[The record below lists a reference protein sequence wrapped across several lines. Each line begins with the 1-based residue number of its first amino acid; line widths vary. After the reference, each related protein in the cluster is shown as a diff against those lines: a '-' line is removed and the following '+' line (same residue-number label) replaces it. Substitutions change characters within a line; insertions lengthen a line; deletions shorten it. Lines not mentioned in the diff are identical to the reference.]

1 MVELHAVKALVAG
14 TRPRTAPN
22 GRITRVAGSSKFS
35 NLRDATALHPRS
47 LYRPLRQQEFLA
59 PRLVMVSL
67 GES

>member
-22 GRITRVAGSSKFS
+22 GRITRVAGS
-35 NLRDATALHPRS
+35 NNRRDATALHPRS

>member
-22 GRITRVAGSSKFS
+22 GRSTRAACSN

-59 PRLVMVSL
+59 PRLVMVSV

>member
-22 GRITRVAGSSKFS
+22 GRITRVAGSS
-35 NLRDATALHPRS
+35 NLRDTTALRPRS